1 MADATAIA
9 IVRGQAASVTPAA
22 RCFQTSLSHFA
33 SLFGAADRITNMIF
47 DSSGAT
53 LVLGTAGGR
62 LVFLDVP
69 SGKVFAEVG
78 QSWLLRFL

>member
-9 IVRGQAASVTPAA
+9 IVRDQPSSVTPAA
-22 RCFQTSLSHFA
+22 RRFQTFLSHFA
-33 SLFGAADRITNMIF
+33 TLLGAIDRITNMIF

-78 QSWLLRFL
+78 QSWLPRFL